1 MRTKKIGDQSP
12 LRVPAVSAKKIATLP
27 LLIISLKSKG
37 RLMIA
42 KMGKRKQDN
51 GNYQLLYKQID
62 DAIFAKIYLSS
73 EGTIVVKEGRI
84 GQRLIHR
91 KYGAPDWP
99 KIQAEIEISKA
110 KGYVSLSEHEMDV
123 LDLSL
128 PTVSLSLE
136 EVEFIRVEFSE
147 FLVDSALGFFRGQH
161 ENDETVTFTFFV
173 VKYDT
178 ARDALLNALR
188 GFSVAP
194 VGRIRRSA
202 MELAGILN
210 TFRWWVSINALIER
224 EVAGVK
230 RFAKRFILCGL
241 ALNLGS
247 RCV

>member
-1 MRTKKIGDQSP
+1 
-12 LRVPAVSAKKIATLP
+12 
-27 LLIISLKSKG
+27 
-37 RLMIA
+37 MIA
-42 KMGKRKQDN
+42 KIGKRKQDN

-128 PTVSLSLE
+128 PTVSLSSE
-136 EVEFIRVEFSE
+136 EVDFIRVELSE
-147 FLVDSALGFFRGQH
+147 FLVDSALGFYRGQH
-161 ENDETVTFTFFV
+161 ENDETVTFTFSV
-173 VKYDT
+173 VEYDT
-178 ARDALLNALR
+178 ARGVLLSAIR
-188 GFSVAP
+188 GLAWRLYVASGGP
-194 VGRIRRSA
+194 QWNWRIFY
-202 MELAGILN
+202 N
-210 TFRWWVSINALIER
+210 TFRWWVSINALIEP

>member
-1 MRTKKIGDQSP
+1 MRTKKIGDRSP
-12 LRVPAVSAKKIATLP
+12 LRVLAVSAKKTATLP
-27 LLIISLKSKG
+27 LLIASLKSKG

-51 GNYQLLYKQID
+51 GNYQLLYKQIG

-128 PTVSLSLE
+128 PTVSVSSE
-136 EVEFIRVEFSE
+136 DVEFIRVELSE
-147 FLVDSALGFFRGQH
+147 FLVDSALGFYRGQH
-161 ENDETVTFTFFV
+161 ENDETATFTFSV
-173 VKYDT
+173 VEYDT
-178 ARDALLNALR
+178 ARNALLNAVR
-188 GFSVAP
+188 GFSMAP
-194 VGRIRRSA
+194 VCHIRRSA
-202 MELAGILN
+202 MELADTL
-210 TFRWWVSINALIER
+210 
-224 EVAGVK
+224 
-230 RFAKRFILCGL
+230 
-241 ALNLGS
+241 
-247 RCV
+247 

>member
-27 LLIISLKSKG
+27 FLIASLKSKG

-42 KMGKRKQDN
+42 KIGKRKQDN
-51 GNYQLLYKQID
+51 GSYQLLYKQID

-110 KGYVSLSEHEMDV
+110 KGYVSLNEHEMDV

-136 EVEFIRVEFSE
+136 EVEFIRVELSE

-173 VKYDT
+173 VEYDT

-194 VGRIRRSA
+194 VCRIRRSA
-202 MELAGILN
+202 MELAGIL
-210 TFRWWVSINALIER
+210 
-224 EVAGVK
+224 
-230 RFAKRFILCGL
+230 
-241 ALNLGS
+241 
-247 RCV
+247 